1 MREALAALPIDKPE
15 LVLLDLGL
23 PDRDGL
29 ELITAIKAAKAALLI
44 ISARDATAE
53 KVAALDLGADDYITK
68 PFDTEE
74 ILARIRV
81 ALRNRLYTQTAE
93 PVLRLGDLV
102 IDLSPAWCIETVL
115 RCISAPRNTAF
126 WPFWPA
132 IRAGHL
138 AREHFAG
145 RMGRRTGTIGQYLRV
160 AARGLRRK
168 LEDVPVEQSII
179 RNEPG
184 IGYRLIVQIRVRVHS
199 LPIFMDAPGGWRL
212 SFGRYPDFHRR
223 DEFARCGFADM
234 DTVGRNLFT
243 CFKMKRHPRLGHT
256 LKLHFLYGQSGRRIH
271 DGCNDAHG

>member
-1 MREALAALPIDKPE
+1 MEGQRVNAPKILVVDDEMSIRRLLRASLARADFRMIEAANAREALAALPIDKPE

-102 IDLSPAWCIETVL
+102 IDLCARMVYRDGVEVHLSPKEYGFL
-115 RCISAPRNTAF
+115 
-126 WPFWPA
+126 A
-132 IRAGHL
+132 IL
-138 AREHFAG
+138 ARHPGRVISHANILRDVWGAG
-145 RMGRRTGTIGQYLRV
+145 QEQSVEYLRV

-184 IGYRLIVQIRVRVHS
+184 IGYRLIVQN
-199 LPIFMDAPGGWRL
+199 PG
-212 SFGRYPDFHRR
+212 
-223 DEFARCGFADM
+223 
-234 DTVGRNLFT
+234 
-243 CFKMKRHPRLGHT
+243 
-256 LKLHFLYGQSGRRIH
+256 
-271 DGCNDAHG
+271 